1 MCSQSL
7 LRVRL
12 VAIAL
17 LLFCAL
23 AQTDGPTPTARRSLS
38 ASARRSLSPSR
49 FPTRTPSNA
58 RRTPSS
64 APTPNN
70 CRVALVAGGGAPCAN
85 ALGGQAGFSGTGGI
99 LALPPTGNPAFPSAL
114 LYTDSGSYSIRNVSI
129 DNSFLGQVGLLSGDA
144 LCSTPGGT
152 DASEGLSVT
161 WDSPAGLAA
170 LSGDYGGAY
179 SGYSVAV
186 VSTSH
191 TLRLLNRVTGGT
203 LTTAGQHGVA
213 GIVDGVGT
221 AALFNSPSA
230 VTVDGSNVMFVA
242 DTSNHA
248 IRRVSFA
255 ASQFTTL
262 TVVGS
267 TAGAA
272 GYGYADG
279 VGTAAL
285 FYNPVGIVSDG
296 ATFLYVTDKTNKR
309 VRRIAAGTW
318 AVTTLAGSGTLSSVD
333 GLGTSATFSYLFAL
347 AYSATENALYTM
359 DARNLAGG
367 TTLIRRIG
375 LGGSNPVTRIA
386 GGGSTTVNA
395 AAGRSSVACAAANFN
410 SGYSS
415 GLAIDARN
423 RLYFVDSTSTARL
436 LMVQAQPIT
445 ATAAA
450 FPSRS
455 ASARPSPSTSTTLT
469 QTQSV
474 TRSGAPSARASPSTP
489 PSASALV
496 LASTPSVTPTTTP
509 SRTPTASPSPS
520 AGSATVLSP
529 GNAFALADGAR
540 YIGVSAGCTFTV
552 TLTGGGGAGG
562 GGTTLSNGG
571 AGASFAAT
579 FSTSAA
585 FTARVGSGGAYKS
598 AGGGASALYTDA
610 EVLAVA
616 GGGGGGAYAGT
627 ALGGRAGPPGGAA
640 QAGTANG
647 ANTGGGGGTQAAGGA
662 AGSGEACPGGAP
674 LAGTGFSSVAL
685 GGRGGNAGRCTSPTV
700 VAGGAGWGAGG
711 NSWIQVN
718 YDGAGGGGGL
728 YGGGGGRCGCASSP
742 SGGGGGSS
750 YVGLGV
756 TFGTVTFVGG
766 GAMTGPGGSG
776 SAVLTAVT
784 CASSSPTPTA
794 AASPCAAGTVGA
806 PGGPCAPCPGGH
818 FCPAGTTSTAR
829 QACGRGSFCPDGSAA
844 PRPCPIQLPPAGGWG
859 AQLVQGPAFVI
870 ETAHCLNHCFW
881 NFTAGADGLLSKC

>member
-1 MCSQSL
+1 L
-7 LRVRL
+7 
-12 VAIAL
+12 
-17 LLFCAL
+17 
-23 AQTDGPTPTARRSLS
+23 D
-38 ASARRSLSPSR
+38 
-49 FPTRTPSNA
+49 
-58 RRTPSS
+58 
-64 APTPNN
+64 
-70 CRVALVAGGGAPCAN
+70 
-85 ALGGQAGFSGTGGI
+85 
-99 LALPPTGNPAFPSAL
+99 
-114 LYTDSGSYSIRNVSI
+114 
-129 DNSFLGQVGLLSGDA
+129 
-144 LCSTPGGT
+144 
-152 DASEGLSVT
+152 VT

-248 IRRVSFA
+248 IRRVSYA

-262 TVVGS
+262 IVVGS

-296 ATFLYVTDKTNKR
+296 ATFLYVTDQTNKR

-347 AYSATENALYTM
+347 AYSATENALYAM

-375 LGGSNPVTRIA
+375 LGGTNPVTRIA

-395 AAGRSSVACAAANFN
+395 AAGRPSVACAAANFN
-410 SGYSS
+410 SGFSS
-415 GLAIDARN
+415 GLAIDTRN

-436 LMVQAQPIT
+436 LMVQAQPLT
-445 ATAAA
+445 ATVSVSATAR
-450 FPSRS
+450 PSPLPSQPRTPS
-455 ASARPSPSTSTTLT
+455 ASSSAKAATRAPSPSTSTTLT

-474 TRSGAPSARASPSTP
+474 TRSGAPSARASPSAL
-489 PSASALV
+489 PS
-496 LASTPSVTPTTTP
+496 
-509 SRTPTASPSPS
+509 
-520 AGSATVLSP
+520 
-529 GNAFALADGAR
+529 
-540 YIGVSAGCTFTV
+540 
-552 TLTGGGGAGG
+552 
-562 GGTTLSNGG
+562 
-571 AGASFAAT
+571 
-579 FSTSAA
+579 SAA
-585 FTARVGSGGAYKS
+585 A
-598 AGGGASALYTDA
+598 
-610 EVLAVA
+610 
-616 GGGGGGAYAGT
+616 
-627 ALGGRAGPPGGAA
+627 
-640 QAGTANG
+640 
-647 ANTGGGGGTQAAGGA
+647 
-662 AGSGEACPGGAP
+662 
-674 LAGTGFSSVAL
+674 
-685 GGRGGNAGRCTSPTV
+685 
-700 VAGGAGWGAGG
+700 
-711 NSWIQVN
+711 
-718 YDGAGGGGGL
+718 
-728 YGGGGGRCGCASSP
+728 
-742 SGGGGGSS
+742 
-750 YVGLGV
+750 
-756 TFGTVTFVGG
+756 
-766 GAMTGPGGSG
+766 
-776 SAVLTAVT
+776 
-784 CASSSPTPTA
+784 
-794 AASPCAAGTVGA
+794 PCAAGTVGA